1 LLEAEHETLQR
12 SSVSSDKHVDDK
24 EAEQVPIE
32 YSWEI
37 EIEIDRRER
46 EREREYNNAVITFR
60 CLYIELI
67 LQEKACRGY

>member
-32 YSWEI
+32 YSWE
-37 EIEIDRRER
+37 R